1 MCLWPGAPVH
11 SSGSP
16 HPTAQSRVKIKT
28 PPFVSCPTLK
38 TAPIEAGPL
47 REDEPAVALTASCQ
61 PLWLCAL
68 LQHHHTQLLAY
79 ESAFG
84 LRALVGDCSVPS
96 PKQDGLGMPSL
107 VPPANA

>member
-1 MCLWPGAPVH
+1 MFMARGPCSQLRVSSSDCSVQGKNKNPTICL
-11 SSGSP
+11 
-16 HPTAQSRVKIKT
+16 
-28 PPFVSCPTLK
+28 SCPTLK